1 MKPEPLDPN
10 QWRTRCAHRITVL
23 DSQITRSEAQPVAED
38 VYAFERT
45 RAMAPEDAADF
56 VATEMTRPDRQRF
69 ERRST
74 DRSQK
79 RPILKSILRF
89 LTTPSASR
97 ADAGES
103 RPH

>member
-1 MKPEPLDPN
+1 MKPQPLEFAEWCD
-10 QWRTRCAHRITVL
+10 RCARRLVEL
-23 DSQITRSEAQPVAED
+23 DRKLTRNEAQAIAED
-38 VYAFERT
+38 VHAFERT
-45 RAMAPEDAADF
+45 RVMEPEAAADF